1 LLLAPGHEIA
11 TKASAEALV
20 RVPVARVFVDARP
33 TPLTVP
39 ASFLGLSTE
48 YWTLPLYR
56 RQLPLLERVVSLLEV
71 PGDGPLVLR
80 VGGDSADESFWQPA
94 ARKTP
99 GWTFRLTPAWLGE
112 LRRLVDFLGAR
123 VILDLNLFTGSPED
137 AARWARAAL
146 SALPHGSVLG
156 FEVGNEP
163 DIYSH
168 RYWMRTTELRGPG
181 RLVPVRMTPAVYAH
195 DFERYGRA
203 LSGLLPRPR
212 LIGPVLAHPRVGL
225 RWVRELLVVDHRVLG
240 MLTAHLYPFSR
251 CTPPSAP
258 NHPTIARLLSDSASA
273 EAARWVL
280 PMARLAH
287 RAHLPFRLTELNSVT
302 CWGSPGVSDTFA
314 NALWA
319 LDTLFDLMK
328 AGVDGV
334 NVHVRAHTINAPF
347 ILTAKGLTAR
357 PLLYGLIMFTR
368 ALGPGAR
375 LIDLGVRQS
384 GGVDVDA
391 WAVRL
396 ADARLHVLLI
406 NKGRTPVR
414 VLLPRLAGGPAE
426 VELLLGPSPAS
437 RRGVTLA
444 GQFLGRDGRWLGRRV
459 IDRILP
465 GAEGYELLLKPA
477 SAALLSTQDPS
488 NAHAP
493 GRRGGLGRSP
503 ANAGRVWARG
513 S

>member
-1 LLLAPGHEIA
+1 LALGFLLAPDHDVA
-11 TKASAEALV
+11 TKASARPLV
-20 RVPVARVFVDARP
+20 GVPVARVSIDARQ

-48 YWTLPLYR
+48 YWTLSLYR

-71 PGDGPLVLR
+71 PGGGPLVLR
-80 VGGDSADESFWQPA
+80 VGGDSADVSFWQPA
-94 ARKTP
+94 PGTTP
-99 GWTFRLTPAWLGE
+99 AWILRLTPAWLGE

-123 VILDLNLFTGSPED
+123 VILDLNLFTGSSDE

-146 SALPHGSVLG
+146 SALPPGSVLG

-163 DIYSH
+163 DIYNH
-168 RYWMRTTELRGPG
+168 RYWMTTTEPRNSG
-181 RLVPVRMTPAVYAH
+181 RSVPVGMTPGVYAR
-195 DFERYGRA
+195 DFGVYGRA
-203 LSGLLPRPR
+203 LSRLRPRPR

-225 RWVRELLVVDHRVLG
+225 SWVRHLIALDHRFLG
-240 MLTAHLYPFSR
+240 MLSAHLYPFSR

-258 NHPTIARLLSDSASA
+258 NHPTVPRLLSDRRSA

-287 RAHLPFRLTELNSVT
+287 RAHFQFRLTELNSVT

-319 LDTLFDLMK
+319 LDTLFDLMS

-334 NVHVRAHTINAPF
+334 NVHVRAHTVNAPF
-347 ILTAKGLTAR
+347 ILTPKGLTAR

-368 ALGPGAR
+368 ALGPGAQ
-375 LIDLGVRQS
+375 L
-384 GGVDVDA
+384 VDVRTRDSGSVDLRA

-396 ADARLHVLLI
+396 ADGHLNVLLI
-406 NKGRTPVR
+406 NKSRTPVR
-414 VLLPRLAGGPAE
+414 VLLPRLAGDPAE
-426 VELLLGPSPAS
+426 VERLLAPSPAS

-444 GQFLGRDGRWLGRRV
+444 GQHLGRDGSWLGRRV
-459 IDRILP
+459 IDRIIP
-465 GAEGYELLLKPA
+465 GASGYELTLRPA
-477 SAALLSTQDPS
+477 SAALFSTHDPS
-488 NAHAP
+488 HAHTHA
-493 GRRGGLGRSP
+493 
-503 ANAGRVWARG
+503 
-513 S
+513 